1 MSITPTIVNE
11 GVAWKWH
18 HDDSK
23 VKKFSL
29 YLDAKAYRMFSV
41 KYTALGPY
49 NKDGVRVNSAP
60 TSGMGGYLNLLTN
73 PARLDSQGVHGN
85 AAYDGWKAG
94 AFTGLHAYSSEI
106 TTKRVAIGG
115 TPPAGRQLYIEDPA
129 AARMM
134 LKATGASGHAIVDL
148 DNDETHAELGVYAD
162 DRFKIYMGG
171 LTTSSPR
178 FEIDKSANV
187 FVKGKLCIGSTC
199 IARQDFAEHFSRLD
213 ALIFT
218 AMAPGY
224 SFPRIALR
232 FHDRV
237 HAPSSTWA
245 RNRGGSPA
253 PLRGC
258 ITTGAST

>member
-171 LTTSSPR
+171 LASSTPR

-232 FHDRV
+232 FHDRTKTL
-237 HAPSSTWA
+237 S
-245 RNRGGSPA
+245 RQ
-253 PLRGC
+253 
-258 ITTGAST
+258 